1 MFVFLL
7 TKMFQRSFYVKL
19 YNAVID
25 TGEVLT
31 FQLLSYCFHIGVR
44 FLDPAVY
51 WLGSDHSSSTGHFNC
66 TTNLQIWVSVGELQ
80 DERKKLKV
88 EADLW
93 SRTVFRQ
100 PVCIWKGGWRK
111 QSKWKGGGR
120 LSKEGV
126 DKELQRERGGARA
139 AFGRSSWKGFALVS
153 LDFFWCTLSERNSQ
167 KRSSYENIWAGRD
180 LQAHPVRL
188 RYKYWDGNAVHH
200 THLLFSR
207 LSSY

>member
-1 MFVFLL
+1 M
-7 TKMFQRSFYVKL
+7 KL
-19 YNAVID
+19 FGHSLHIVCILID
-25 TGEVLT
+25 ENVSTLIFSLWIVQCCHWYWPEVLT
-31 FQLLSYCFHIGVR
+31 FQLLSYCFDIGVR

-66 TTNLQIWVSVGELQ
+66 TTNLQIWVSVGDFQE
-80 DERKKLKV
+80 ERKKLKV
-88 EADLW
+88 EAYLW

-111 QSKWKGGGR
+111 QSKWKGGRR

-153 LDFFWCTLSERNSQ
+153 LDFFWSTLSEKNSQ

-180 LQAHPVRL
+180 LFVS
-188 RYKYWDGNAVHH
+188 DTN
-200 THLLFSR
+200 TE
-207 LSSY
+207 